1 MTCGCGRGASLMAV
15 NVGGGITKYR
25 AEALCCHM
33 QTVLLLSPQ
42 AATAEF
48 GRLRA
53 VIQMDAAAHAALEEA
68 RNKRKTAK
76 VHSLPE
82 RYGMGE
88 QKWSR
93 GPK

>member
-1 MTCGCGRGASLMAV
+1 MLSKQIGTIEHMTCGCGRGASLMAV
-15 NVGGGITKYR
+15 NVGGGITKYK

-33 QTVLLLSPQ
+33 QTVLLLTPQ

-53 VIQMDAAAHAALEEA
+53 VIQMDLDAFTAMEKAYAE
-68 RNKRKTAK
+68 RKTK
-76 VHSLPE
+76 V
-82 RYGMGE
+82 RNI
-88 QKWSR
+88 R

>member
-1 MTCGCGRGASLMAV
+1 MLSKQIGVIEHMTCGCGRGASLMAV
-15 NVGGGITKYR
+15 NVGGGITKYK

-33 QTVLLLSPQ
+33 QTVLLLTPE

-53 VIQMDAAAHAALEEA
+53 VIQMDADAHAAMEEA
-68 RNKRKTAK
+68 RKERTTK
-76 VHSLPE
+76 V
-82 RYGMGE
+82 RNI
-88 QKWSR
+88 R